1 MKITNS
7 YIFLAALFLF
17 SFGQE
22 ATAQSAKSIAGTWES
37 VFRKG
42 KQNCKLDYILDFKLD
57 GKASA
62 IVGSRFSECKSYTMD
77 APQWEVTKQ
86 EEAGTL
92 NGKTKKWNV
101 IRLSGPDG
109 SKDIIVEVFE
119 GDYMK
124 IYMEVVDGDTTIIRK
139 FIMKK
144 VE

>member
-1 MKITNS
+1 MKIIHS
-7 YIFLAALFLF
+7 YIFFFIALFLF

-22 ATAQSAKSIAGTWES
+22 AAAQSDKNIAGTWES

-42 KQNCKLDYILDFKLD
+42 KQNCDLDYILDFKLD

-77 APQWEVTKQ
+77 APKWEVTKK
-86 EEAGTL
+86 EGEL

-101 IRLSGPDG
+101 ISLSGPEG

-124 IYMEVVDGDTTIIRK
+124 IHMEVRDGDTTTIRK

-144 VE
+144 IE